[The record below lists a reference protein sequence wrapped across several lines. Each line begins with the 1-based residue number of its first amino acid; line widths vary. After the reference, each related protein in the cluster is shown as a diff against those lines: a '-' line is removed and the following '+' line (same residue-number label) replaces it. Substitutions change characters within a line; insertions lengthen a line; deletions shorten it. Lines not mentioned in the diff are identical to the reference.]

1 MKKLLAI
8 VLAAACAVSL
18 ASCSAP
24 VQTVSCYA
32 QEPSTAQLAVPEPVS
47 MPQYPDEEAYLSG
60 KLDSGTYDALW
71 NTWWEARQARTAN
84 MTAPGTL
91 DSYFTR
97 IIRALM
103 QGMGEDNRVCSPLN
117 VYMALAMLAACTDGE
132 SRQQLLSLLGTDSLA
147 QLQKQTAQL
156 WTENSWADGL
166 VTSRLANSIWLR
178 DGYSY
183 QQDTLDTLADSFY
196 ASAFSGEMGSDA
208 YNQELQDWINSNTG
222 SLLAE
227 QAGELKLSPQ
237 TVLALISTIYYSAQW
252 TDRFYDSAN
261 TQGTFHAP
269 SGDKTATFMHSSQN
283 GTLYS
288 GDGFTAISLPL
299 RGSGSMW
306 LLKPDSGVTAESLLQ
321 SDEALAFLLSDGSW
335 SQTQNAQIDLS
346 IPKFDIASDLDL
358 TKALQSLGVTDIFDL
373 SISNFTPL
381 STADPLYVSKARH
394 AARVKID
401 EEGCEAAAYTVISV
415 EAGAALPEAVV
426 PFTLDAPFVFAV
438 TGVDGLPLF
447 VGLVNQPE

>member
-32 QEPSTAQLAVPEPVS
+32 QEPSTAQLAAPEPVS

-91 DSYFTR
+91 DSCFTR
-97 IIRALM
+97 IIRTLM
-103 QGMGEDNRVCSPLN
+103 QDMGEDNRVCSPLN
-117 VYMALAMLAACTDGE
+117 IYMALAMLAACTDGE

-261 TQGTFHAP
+261 TQDTFHAP

-335 SQTQNAQIDLS
+335 SQTHNAQIDLS

-381 STADPLYVSKARH
+381 STADPLYVSQARH

-426 PFTLDAPFVFAV
+426 PFTLDEPFVFAV

>member
-1 MKKLLAI
+1 
-8 VLAAACAVSL
+8 
-18 ASCSAP
+18 
-24 VQTVSCYA
+24 
-32 QEPSTAQLAVPEPVS
+32 
-47 MPQYPDEEAYLSG
+47 
-60 KLDSGTYDALW
+60 
-71 NTWWEARQARTAN
+71 

-373 SISNFTPL
+373 SISDFTPL

>member
-18 ASCSAP
+18 AACSAP
-24 VQTVSCYA
+24 VQTVRCYA
-32 QEPSTAQLAVPEPVS
+32 QEPSTAQLAAPEPVS

-60 KLDSGTYDALW
+60 KLDSSTYDALW
-71 NTWWEARQARTAN
+71 NTWWDARQARTAN

-97 IIRALM
+97 IIRTLM
-103 QGMGEDNRVCSPLN
+103 QGAGEDNRVCSPLN

-132 SRQQLLSLLGTDSLA
+132 SRQQLLSLLDADSLT

-156 WTENSWADGL
+156 WTENSWDDGL

-183 QQDTLDTLADSFY
+183 QQETLDTLADSFY

-237 TVLALISTIYYSAQW
+237 TVLALVSTIYYSAQW
-252 TDRFYDSAN
+252 ADRFYDSAN
-261 TQGTFHAP
+261 TQDTFHTP

-358 TKALQSLGVTDIFDL
+358 TEALQSLGVTDIFDF
-373 SISNFTPL
+373 SISDFTPL
-381 STADPLYVSKARH
+381 STADPLYVSQARH

-415 EAGAALPEAVV
+415 EAGAAPPEAVV
-426 PFTLDAPFVFAV
+426 SFTLDDPFVFAI